1 MLKSDLLTEAT
12 NKLEETVALLSAAGE
27 GYLAIEAKELADW
40 VHLRL
45 EPAQKLRSQSRPEPP
60 GDPFSHAKRE
70 Q

>member
-12 NKLEETVALLSAAGE
+12 NRLEETVALLYAAGE

-45 EPAQKLRSQSRPEPP
+45 EPLQEGRSQSLPEPRT
-60 GDPFSHAKRE
+60 GHSSHAKRE